1 MRAGRLGPFC
11 GGRTTS
17 TPEATIWWRIVRVE
31 LTFAPFL
38 AEGASAEKLR
48 LIMVFKGVLNF
59 WQRENGKKEEEVS
72 TASAGPAHRLGQ
84 L

>member
-1 MRAGRLGPFC
+1 
-11 GGRTTS
+11 
-17 TPEATIWWRIVRVE
+17 
-31 LTFAPFL
+31 L

-59 WQRENGKKEEEVS
+59 WQRANGDKEEEVLS
-72 TASAGPAHRLGQ
+72 ASALRLGQ